1 MKYGLILNF
10 ATDNIGDDIQS
21 YAAAQFLPS
30 IDCVIDR
37 ESLDRFD
44 NSDEPVKAI
53 MNGWYMYDKF
63 NWPPSADIDPLW
75 VSVHISE
82 ADNFGIGEKFL
93 SGPGGEYLRQYAP
106 IGARDE
112 STLEML
118 RHNGIDAE
126 LSGCLT
132 LTLPRCADAEKT
144 DEILLVD
151 VGPTSEQTIREHFPN
166 ERYASVTHA
175 VNPETYRLLTVK
187 ERMEKAAALLRRYQ
201 GAKCVVTSRLH
212 CALPCLALG
221 TPVLLLY
228 KDEYASRMK
237 SFLELLHYSTLD
249 GLNAALRSYDL
260 TQPPEN
266 STAFL
271 PIREKLIRVCKDFV
285 SSPVK
290 KRAELPPLEELHRW
304 QKELLQPSEL
314 HFRREIARL
323 TSWIGELEKSRS
335 YISGQCE
342 IKDARIRE
350 LEQWNVSQEA
360 AKTYL
365 SEQCETK
372 DSRIRELES
381 WIGELEKARDY
392 LSGQCTMKDA
402 RIHELEEWCQT
413 VTEGKDYVEAQWHQ
427 AQDAATA
434 LQKKLNLLLAD
445 VEIQKTIQ
453 KRSYNI

>member
-1 MKYGLILNF
+1 MKYGLILNL

-21 YAAAQFLPS
+21 CAAARFLPS
-30 IDCVIDR
+30 VDCVIDR

-44 NSDEPVKAI
+44 NGGEPVKAI

-82 ADNFGIGEKFL
+82 SDSFGIGEKFL

-118 RHNGIDAE
+118 RRNGIDAD

-132 LTLPRCADAEKT
+132 LTLPRDADAEKT

-151 VGPTSEQTIREHFPN
+151 VDPASEQVIREHFPE
-166 ERYASVTHA
+166 ERYISISHA
-175 VNPETYRLLTVK
+175 VDAETYQRLTAK
-187 ERMEKAAALLRRYQ
+187 ERMEKTHALLRRYQ
-201 GAKCVVTSRLH
+201 SAKCVITSRLH

-237 SFLELLHYSTLD
+237 SFLALLHYSALD
-249 GLNAALRSYDL
+249 SLSDTLRSYDL

-266 STAFL
+266 PTAYL
-271 PIREKLIRVCKDFV
+271 AIREKLIRVCEDFI

-314 HFRREIARL
+314 HFRCEIARL
-323 TSWIGELEKSRS
+323 TGWIGELEKNEA
-335 YISGQCE
+335 YLSGQCKA
-342 IKDARIRE
+342 KDTRIHE

-365 SEQCETK
+365 SGQCETK
-372 DSRIRELES
+372 DARIRELES

-392 LSGQCTMKDA
+392 LSGQCGSKDA
-402 RIHELEEWCQT
+402 RIHELEEWCQA
-413 VTEGKDYVEAQWHQ
+413 VTDGKNYVESQWHQ
-427 AQDAATA
+427 AQSAETA

-445 VEIQKTIQ
+445 VEIQKIIQ
-453 KRSYNI
+453 KRSYNV

>member
-1 MKYGLILNF
+1 MKYGLILNL

-53 MNGWYMYDKF
+53 MNGWYMCDKF

-112 STLEML
+112 STLKML
-118 RHNGIDAE
+118 RRNGIDAY

-132 LTLPRCADAEKT
+132 LTLPRNDSAEKT

-151 VGPTSEQTIREHFPN
+151 VDPASEQCIRRHFPE
-166 ERYASVTHA
+166 ERYISVTHKA
-175 VNPETYRLLTVK
+175 DPETYRLLPVK
-187 ERMEKAAALLRRYQ
+187 ERMERANALLRRYQ
-201 GAKCVVTSRLH
+201 SAKCVITSRLH

-304 QKELLQPSEL
+304 QKALLQPSDL
-314 HFRREIARL
+314 HLRREAARM
-323 TSWIGELEKSRS
+323 TG
-335 YISGQCE
+335 
-342 IKDARIRE
+342 
-350 LEQWNVSQEA
+350 
-360 AKTYL
+360 
-365 SEQCETK
+365 
-372 DSRIRELES
+372 

-392 LSGQCTMKDA
+392 LSGQCETKDARIRELQGWIGELEKARDYLSGQCEMKDA
-402 RIHELEEWCQT
+402 RIRELEEWCQA
-413 VTEGKDYVEAQWHQ
+413 VTDGKDYLESQWRQ
-427 AQDAATA
+427 AQSAESA
-434 LQKKLNLLLAD
+434 LQKKLNVLLAD
-445 VEIQKTIQ
+445 VEIQKIIQ
-453 KRSYNI
+453 KRSYNV

>member
-1 MKYGLILNF
+1 MKYGLILNL
-10 ATDNIGDDIQS
+10 ATDNVGDDIQS

-53 MNGWYMYDKF
+53 MNGWYMYNKS
-63 NWPPSADIDPLW
+63 NWPPSEDIDPLW

-82 ADNFGIGEKFL
+82 SDYFGIGEKFL
-93 SGPGGEYLRQYAP
+93 TGPGAEYLRQYSP

-118 RHNGIDAE
+118 RRNGIDAY

-132 LTLPRCADAEKT
+132 LTLPRNDSAEKT

-151 VGPTSEQTIREHFPN
+151 IDPASEQTIREHFPN

-175 VNPETYRLLTVK
+175 VNPEAYWLLTVK

-228 KDEYASRMK
+228 KDEFASRIK
-237 SFLELLHYSTLD
+237 SFLAYLHYATPDNLSD
-249 GLNAALRSYDL
+249 ALQSYDL
-260 TQPPEN
+260 RQPPAN
-266 STAFL
+266 SEAYL
-271 PIREKLIRVCKDFV
+271 PIREKLIHICEDFI
-285 SSPVK
+285 SAPAK
-290 KRAELPPLEELHRW
+290 KPAALLPPEELHRW
-304 QKELLQPSEL
+304 QKALLQPSEL
-314 HFRREIARL
+314 HLRREAARM
-323 TSWIGELEKSRS
+323 TG
-335 YISGQCE
+335 
-342 IKDARIRE
+342 
-350 LEQWNVSQEA
+350 
-360 AKTYL
+360 
-365 SEQCETK
+365 
-372 DSRIRELES
+372 

-392 LSGQCTMKDA
+392 LSGQCETKDARIRELQGWIGELEKARDYLSGQCEMKDA
-402 RIHELEEWCQT
+402 RIRELEEWCQA
-413 VTEGKDYVEAQWHQ
+413 VTDGKDYLESQWRQ
-427 AQDAATA
+427 AQSAESA
-434 LQKKLNLLLAD
+434 LQKKLNVLLAD
-445 VEIQKTIQ
+445 VEIQKIIQ
-453 KRSYNI
+453 KRSYNV

>member
-10 ATDNIGDDIQS
+10 TTDNIGDDIQS

-37 ESLDRFD
+37 EGLDRFD

-118 RHNGIDAE
+118 RRNRIDAE

-132 LTLPRCADAEKT
+132 LTLPRCADVEKT

-151 VGPTSEQTIREHFPN
+151 VDPASEQTIREQFPN
-166 ERYASVTHA
+166 ERYAPVTHA
-175 VNPETYRLLTVK
+175 VSAETYRLLTVK
-187 ERMEKAAALLRRYQ
+187 ERIERAAALLRRYQ

-237 SFLELLHYSTLD
+237 SFLELLHYSALD
-249 GLNAALRSYDL
+249 DLSDTLRSYDL
-260 TQPPEN
+260 AQPPEN
-266 STAFL
+266 SAAYL

-314 HFRREIARL
+314 HFRREITRL
-323 TSWIGELEKSRS
+323 TGWIGELEKSRA

-350 LEQWNVSQEA
+350 LEQWSVSQED

-365 SEQCETK
+365 SKQCETK

-392 LSGQCTMKDA
+392 LSGQCKMKDA

-413 VTEGKDYVEAQWHQ
+413 VTDGKDYVESQWHQ

-434 LQKKLNLLLAD
+434 LQKKLNILLAD
-445 VEIQKTIQ
+445 VEVQKIIQ

>member
-10 ATDNIGDDIQS
+10 TTDNIGDDIQS

-37 ESLDRFD
+37 EGLDSFD

-93 SGPGGEYLRQYAP
+93 SGPGGAYLRQYAP

-118 RHNGIDAE
+118 RRNGIGAE

-132 LTLPRCADAEKT
+132 LTLPRCANVEMT
-144 DEILLVD
+144 GEILLVD
-151 VGPTSEQTIREHFPN
+151 VDPASEQTIREQFPN
-166 ERYASVTHA
+166 ERYVSVTHA
-175 VNPETYRLLTVK
+175 VNAETYRFLTMK
-187 ERMEKAAALLRRYQ
+187 ERMEKAKVLLRRYQ

-237 SFLELLHYSTLD
+237 SFLALLHYSALD
-249 GLNAALRSYDL
+249 GLSDALRSYDL
-260 TQPPEN
+260 TQPPQN
-266 STAFL
+266 PTAYL

-290 KRAELPPLEELHRW
+290 KRAALPPLEELHRW

-314 HFRREIARL
+314 HFRREITRL
-323 TSWIGELEKSRS
+323 TSWIGELEKSRA

-350 LEQWNVSQEA
+350 LEQWSVSQEA

-365 SEQCETK
+365 SEQCETQ

-392 LSGQCTMKDA
+392 LSGQCEMKDA

-413 VTEGKDYVEAQWHQ
+413 VTDGKDYVESQWHQ

-445 VEIQKTIQ
+445 VEIQKIIQ

>member
-30 IDCVIDR
+30 TDCVIDR
-37 ESLDRFD
+37 EGLDRFD

-118 RHNGIDAE
+118 RRNGIDAE

-151 VGPTSEQTIREHFPN
+151 VGSASEQTIREHFPH

-175 VNPETYRLLTVK
+175 VNPETYRLLTAK
-187 ERMEKAAALLRRYQ
+187 ERMEKAATLLRRYQ

-237 SFLELLHYSTLD
+237 SFLELLHYSALD
-249 GLNAALRSYDL
+249 GLNDALRSYDL
-260 TQPPEN
+260 TLPPEN

-271 PIREKLIRVCKDFV
+271 PIREKLIRVCKEFV

-323 TSWIGELEKSRS
+323 TGWIGELEKSRA

-365 SEQCETK
+365 SEQSETK

-413 VTEGKDYVEAQWHQ
+413 VTDGKDYVEAQWHQ

-445 VEIQKTIQ
+445 VEIQKIIQ

>member
-1 MKYGLILNF
+1 MKYGLILNL
-10 ATDNIGDDIQS
+10 ATDNVGDDIQCC
-21 YAAAQFLPS
+21 AAARFLPTV
-30 IDCVIDR
+30 DCVIDR

-44 NSDEPVKAI
+44 NGGEPVKAI
-53 MNGWYMYDKF
+53 MNGWYMYNKS
-63 NWPPSADIDPLW
+63 NWPPSEDIDPLW

-82 ADNFGIGEKFL
+82 SDYFGIGEKFL
-93 SGPGGEYLRQYAP
+93 TGPGAEYLRQYSP

-118 RHNGIDAE
+118 RRNGIDAY

-132 LTLPRCADAEKT
+132 LTLPRNDSAEKI

-151 VGPTSEQTIREHFPN
+151 VDPASEQCIRRHFPE
-166 ERYASVTHA
+166 ERYISVTHKA
-175 VNPETYRLLTVK
+175 DPETYRLLPVK
-187 ERMEKAAALLRRYQ
+187 ERMERANALLRRYQ
-201 GAKCVVTSRLH
+201 GAKCVITSRLH

-228 KDEYASRMK
+228 KDEFASRIK
-237 SFLELLHYSTLD
+237 SFLAYFHYATPDNLSD
-249 GLNAALRSYDL
+249 ALQSYDL
-260 TQPPEN
+260 RQPPAN
-266 STAFL
+266 SEAYL
-271 PIREKLIRVCKDFV
+271 PIREKLIHICEDFI
-285 SSPVK
+285 SAPAK
-290 KRAELPPLEELHRW
+290 KPAALPPPEELHRW
-304 QKELLQPSEL
+304 QKALLQPSEL
-314 HFRREIARL
+314 HLRREAARM
-323 TSWIGELEKSRS
+323 TGWIGELEKSRA

-392 LSGQCTMKDA
+392 LSGQCEMKDA
-402 RIHELEEWCQT
+402 RIRELEEWCQA
-413 VTEGKDYVEAQWHQ
+413 VTDGKDYLESQWRQ
-427 AQDAATA
+427 AQSAESA
-434 LQKKLNLLLAD
+434 LQKKLNVLLAD
-445 VEIQKTIQ
+445 VEIQKIIQ
-453 KRSYNI
+453 KRSYNV

>member
-1 MKYGLILNF
+1 MKYGLILNL

-53 MNGWYMYDKF
+53 MNGWYMCDKF

-112 STLEML
+112 STLKML
-118 RHNGIDAE
+118 RRNGIDAE

-151 VGPTSEQTIREHFPN
+151 VGPASEQTIREHFPN

-175 VNPETYRLLTVK
+175 VNPEAYWLLTVK

-228 KDEYASRMK
+228 KDEFASRIK
-237 SFLELLHYSTLD
+237 SFLAYLHYATPDNLSD
-249 GLNAALRSYDL
+249 ALQSYDL
-260 TQPPEN
+260 RQPPAN
-266 STAFL
+266 SEAYL
-271 PIREKLIRVCKDFV
+271 PIREKLIHICEDFI
-285 SSPVK
+285 SAPAK
-290 KRAELPPLEELHRW
+290 KPAALPPPEELHRW
-304 QKELLQPSEL
+304 QKALLQPSDL
-314 HFRREIARL
+314 HLRREAARM
-323 TSWIGELEKSRS
+323 TG
-335 YISGQCE
+335 
-342 IKDARIRE
+342 
-350 LEQWNVSQEA
+350 
-360 AKTYL
+360 
-365 SEQCETK
+365 
-372 DSRIRELES
+372 

-392 LSGQCTMKDA
+392 LSGQCETKDARIRELQGWIGELEKARDYLSGQCEMKDA
-402 RIHELEEWCQT
+402 RIRELEEWCQA
-413 VTEGKDYVEAQWHQ
+413 VTDGKDYLESQWRQ
-427 AQDAATA
+427 AQSAESA
-434 LQKKLNLLLAD
+434 LQKKLNVLLAD
-445 VEIQKTIQ
+445 VEIQKIIQ
-453 KRSYNI
+453 KRSYNV